1 VQVVRAA
8 GVFLRR
14 YRRARPTTGV
24 DNLVRAR
31 FAVATSRVH
40 TAMPPVPK
48 DVRRRAPAFA
58 PGRVVPAG
66 VGLTLFV
73 HELSGSIA

>member
-1 VQVVRAA
+1 VRAA

-31 FAVATSRVH
+31 TCFAAATSRVH